1 MDKKTRPTYMLST
14 RYLQNERY
22 TQTKNKEMEKDISW
36 KWKGKQKAGVE
47 IFIYDKIDFKTK
59 VRGRDKEGH
68 YIMIK
73 GTIQQEDI
81 ILVNIQAPKWEV
93 PDYVKQILINIKWK
107 IDSNSHNE

>member
-1 MDKKTRPTYMLST
+1 
-14 RYLQNERY
+14 
-22 TQTKNKEMEKDISW
+22 MEKDISW

-81 ILVNIQAPKWEV
+81 TLVNVYV
-93 PDYVKQILINIKWK
+93 PNIGAYKYVKQIMMDMKGETDRNTVIVMDFNTLLTSTDFIPERKSTRRWRP
-107 IDSNSHNE
+107 